1 MMRKSIYFFR
11 SFLKFSFLL
20 AGFLFVLTGCSTS
33 SQQQNMKPP
42 QIDRISEA
50 ELARIIPTP
59 VAELSLDDVVRLS
72 KAGSSADQI
81 IEKIKS
87 SNSLYDLTPSQSIAL
102 SQQGVDSKVLD
113 YMHASRELALRN
125 SIADEIN
132 KREKEKRDEVER
144 LKRQQLQQ
152 QRFYDPFCRGY
163 YGFYPYGYGAY
174 GSRFGAHFGLG
185 AGYARPWGC
194 W

>member
-1 MMRKSIYFFR
+1 MRKIIYLFVVG
-11 SFLKFSFLL
+11 FLL
-20 AGFLFVLTGCSTS
+20 GLAGCATS
-33 SQQQNMKPP
+33 SHQQSMKSP

-50 ELARIIPTP
+50 ELARIMPAP
-59 VAELSLDDVVRLS
+59 VATLSLDEVVKLS
-72 KAGSSADQI
+72 QAGNSVEQI
-81 IEKIKS
+81 IDKIKA

-102 SQQGVDSKVLD
+102 SQQGVDSQVLD

-132 KREKEKRDEVER
+132 KRGKEKREALEK
-144 LKRQQLQQ
+144 LKRQQLLQQ

-174 GSRFGAHFGLG
+174 GSRFGPHFGLG